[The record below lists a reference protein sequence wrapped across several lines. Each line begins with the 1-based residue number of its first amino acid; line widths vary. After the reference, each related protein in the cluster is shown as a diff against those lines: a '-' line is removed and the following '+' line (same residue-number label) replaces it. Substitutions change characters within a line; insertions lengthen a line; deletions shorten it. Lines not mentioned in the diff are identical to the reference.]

1 MMIMAASR
9 GILGEFYSG
18 KRVVDDGKGGELD
31 VDDVQQTLGDA
42 SLSRATATKPRE
54 QKAGPKVI

>member
-9 GILGEFYSG
+9 GILGEFYSD

-31 VDDVQQTLGDA
+31 VDSVQQTLGDA
-42 SLSRATATKPRE
+42 SSPCHCHEATRASSRP
-54 QKAGPKVI
+54 